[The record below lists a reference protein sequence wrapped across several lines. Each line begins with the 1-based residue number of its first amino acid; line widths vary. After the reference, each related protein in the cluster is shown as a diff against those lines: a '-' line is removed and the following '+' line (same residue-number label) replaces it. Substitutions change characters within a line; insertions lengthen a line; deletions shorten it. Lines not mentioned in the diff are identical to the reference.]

1 MSTLLLC
8 SGIRDSRNKIK
19 HSSLSRVSLLKTNG
33 LSLIELYAKL
43 TAVKIK

>member
-19 HSSLSRVSLLKTNG
+19 HSRASLLKTNG